1 MKVKV
6 KLVISVSLFAT
17 PWTVAYQVPPSTE
30 FSRQEYWSGMPFPSP
45 RYLPEP
51 GIKPGCPALQANA
64 LLSEPPGKTVL
75 SQDPNLGLFAFN
87 IGEGNGNPLQYSL
100 WTEEPDRLQSIGL
113 QRVGHD

>member
-6 KLVISVSLFAT
+6 KLVSSVSLFAT

-45 RYLPEP
+45 RYFPQP

-64 LLSEPPGKTVL
+64 LLSEPLGKQKNIPGQNTGVGNL
-75 SQDPNLGLFAFN
+75 SLLQGISPTQGSNPGLVHC
-87 IGEGNGNPLQYSL
+87 
-100 WTEEPDRLQSIGL
+100 R
-113 QRVGHD
+113 